1 MIPMNPYYV
10 MVIDMSPNSK
20 LDISKYL
27 SRHNITVHED
37 NFKENKFKAKC
48 GHDEL
53 CPVTNELVMMKD
65 FKRDDELNIQH
76 KMDYIGDKLFV
87 FENNHIANL
96 VYCKM
101 SNKKLFKHYMK
112 EFKARRRAWNYYAIV
127 VKKDDALMT
136 KKELKINNE
145 LMSVLD
151 QCQVDKI
158 IFDKMY
164 NLTHMRKDI
173 YKIIEGI
180 QAKIEKEANAEQA

>member
-1 MIPMNPYYV
+1 
-10 MVIDMSPNSK
+10 MVIDMAPNSK

-27 SRHNITVHED
+27 SRHGINVYDD
-37 NFKENKFKAKC
+37 NFKENKFKSKC
-48 GHDEL
+48 GHDEF

-76 KMDYIGDKLFV
+76 KMDYIGDRLFV

-96 VYCKM
+96 VYCKI

-112 EFKARRRAWNYYAIV
+112 ELKARRRHWNYYAII

-136 KKELKINNE
+136 KKELKINAE
-145 LMSVLD
+145 LISVLE
-151 QCQVDKI
+151 QCQVEKVV
-158 IFDKMY
+158 FDKMY

-173 YKIIEGI
+173 FKLIEGI
-180 QAKIEKEANAEQA
+180 QDRIKKENNANEA